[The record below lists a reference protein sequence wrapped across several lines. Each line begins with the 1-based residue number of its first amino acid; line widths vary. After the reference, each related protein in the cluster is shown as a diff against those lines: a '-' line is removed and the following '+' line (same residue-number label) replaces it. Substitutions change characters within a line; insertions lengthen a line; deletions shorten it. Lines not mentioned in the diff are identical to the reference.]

1 MTLATSWDSDYPGRL
16 CRLFRAFDA
25 NTGYL
30 WQKCIYKMT
39 NECSD
44 QTVRM
49 RHLIIA
55 FVFQT
60 SQNSGFLEA
69 GLVIK
74 LELESIMK
82 ESEVG
87 NEPWTPENP

>member
-1 MTLATSWDSDYPGRL
+1 
-16 CRLFRAFDA
+16 
-25 NTGYL
+25 
-30 WQKCIYKMT
+30 MT

-44 QTVRM
+44 HSVRM

-60 SQNSGFLEA
+60 SQNSGFPET

-74 LELESIMK
+74 LKLESIMK
-82 ESEVG
+82 ESVVG